1 MPQQPEKPQQPQLPN
16 DTRTQAIG
24 SEELPY
30 VNEVEAALAR
40 KPRLGARFLSLAVG
54 LFFLILGIWANF
66 AEIDEVTHA
75 NGQVISSQRTQIIQ
89 NLEGGILGAVLVGE
103 GEIVEKGTPLAQL
116 DNKLAESQYR
126 DAQNRILENELSIIR
141 LDAELK
147 GESPAFPE
155 DLSVSHPQAIADQM
169 AIFHAREQ
177 QQNAEMGLL
186 QSQYE
191 QRSREVEELTGRKRQ
206 TERSLALAVEQR
218 NIAAPLMQRKIY
230 SRVDYLGLEQ
240 KVVSLQGDIESLASS
255 IPKAQAAAEE
265 AKQRLTLRKAE
276 MEAEIN
282 AEISK
287 RRTELNSLKETLAAG
302 GDRVTRTELKSP
314 VRGTVKQAIYINT
327 VGGVVKP
334 GEAIME
340 IVPLDD
346 TLLVEARVRPA
357 GRGLPPSGA
366 EGDGQASPR
375 TIFPS
380 TGGLRPENLEQ
391 ISADTI
397 EDERGESLL
406 PGQGPHAQERHF
418 VPQGAVADHPRH
430 GDDRGYPDGQEDGS
444 RLYFEADFEGPAER
458 LAGKVNDPSG
468 GGFCVLAGLLAV
480 SIFVGL
486 PYPGAFA
493 ADDDDEILLKR
504 SSVGSLLSNRNKA
517 EGARVAAPS
526 RPASSRNPSRAR
538 AGTGGAGGPG
548 WKAGEGG
555 PIRLFGTLEMRS
567 KIGKM
572 PKWTSVLEKER
583 KNPGYVANRQFP
595 GQGAWKDIKAK
606 LSGMSPLEQ
615 VKAVNVLINRWPY
628 RTDMDVWGVMDY
640 WETPVEFFQ
649 KSGDCEDFAIAKY
662 FALRDLGFPASQM
675 RIVVLKDTLRN
686 LDHAVTAVYLDGDA
700 WILDNLSN
708 AVLSHKRLSHYRPQ
722 FSVNEEYR
730 WAHLTPSAPKK
741 TGR

>member
-314 VRGTVKQAIYINT
+314 VRGTVKQIYINT

-357 GRGLPPSGA
+357 DVAFLHP
-366 EGDGQASPR
+366 GQKAMVKISAYDFS
-375 TIFPS
+375 IY
-380 TGGLRPENLEQ
+380 GGLEADLEQ

-397 EDERGESLL
+397 EDKRGEFFYLVKVRTHKNAISYRKEQL
-406 PGQGPHAQERHF
+406 PIIPGMVTTAEPAREPEAQAA
-418 VPQGAVADHPRH
+418 P
-430 GDDRGYPDGQEDGS
+430 
-444 RLYFEADFEGPAER
+444 
-458 LAGKVNDPSG
+458 AGK
-468 GGFCVLAGLLAV
+468 
-480 SIFVGL
+480 
-486 PYPGAFA
+486 
-493 ADDDDEILLKR
+493 R
-504 SSVGSLLSNRNKA
+504 
-517 EGARVAAPS
+517 
-526 RPASSRNPSRAR
+526 
-538 AGTGGAGGPG
+538 
-548 WKAGEGG
+548 GEGG

>member
-16 DTRTQAIG
+16 DTRNQAIG

-287 RRTELNSLKETLAAG
+287 RRTELNSLKETLG
-302 GDRVTRTELKSP
+302 RRRRPGDAD
-314 VRGTVKQAIYINT
+314 GI
-327 VGGVVKP
+327 
-334 GEAIME
+334 E
-340 IVPLDD
+340 I
-346 TLLVEARVRPA
+346 
-357 GRGLPPSGA
+357 
-366 EGDGQASPR
+366 PR
-375 TIFPS
+375 
-380 TGGLRPENLEQ
+380 
-391 ISADTI
+391 
-397 EDERGESLL
+397 
-406 PGQGPHAQERHF
+406 
-418 VPQGAVADHPRH
+418 
-430 GDDRGYPDGQEDGS
+430 
-444 RLYFEADFEGPAER
+444 
-458 LAGKVNDPSG
+458 
-468 GGFCVLAGLLAV
+468 
-480 SIFVGL
+480 
-486 PYPGAFA
+486 
-493 ADDDDEILLKR
+493 
-504 SSVGSLLSNRNKA
+504 
-517 EGARVAAPS
+517 
-526 RPASSRNPSRAR
+526 
-538 AGTGGAGGPG
+538 
-548 WKAGEGG
+548 
-555 PIRLFGTLEMRS
+555 
-567 KIGKM
+567 
-572 PKWTSVLEKER
+572 
-583 KNPGYVANRQFP
+583 PGYRQ
-595 GQGAWKDIKAK
+595 A
-606 LSGMSPLEQ
+606 
-615 VKAVNVLINRWPY
+615 
-628 RTDMDVWGVMDY
+628 
-640 WETPVEFFQ
+640 
-649 KSGDCEDFAIAKY
+649 
-662 FALRDLGFPASQM
+662 DLHQHGGRRRQT
-675 RIVVLKDTLRN
+675 RR
-686 LDHAVTAVYLDGDA
+686 
-700 WILDNLSN
+700 SN
-708 AVLSHKRLSHYRPQ
+708 HGNCA
-722 FSVNEEYR
+722 
-730 WAHLTPSAPKK
+730 A
-741 TGR
+741 